1 MNAKEKAKELV
12 DNYIKLY
19 PSYVVMWQ
27 GDIDNAEKN
36 IKKGALIAVDLA
48 IEVETNIFK
57 GKVHNSYWEKVKKEI
72 KKM

>member
-12 DNYIKLY
+12 HNYIKLY

-27 GDIDNAEKN
+27 GDIDNAEKD
-36 IKKGALIAVDLA
+36 IKKCALIAVDLA

-57 GKVHNSYWEKVKKEI
+57 GKVHNSYWEKVKREI
-72 KKM
+72 EKM